1 MLVAGINKSGT
12 TLGKAVC
19 VCFLDLVEHR
29 KPFSFYLQKSIKSD
43 FLKLRALLKLHVY
56 I

>member
-29 KPFSFYLQKSIKSD
+29 KPFSFIFRRVSKVTS
-43 FLKLRALLKLHVY
+43 
-56 I
+56 